1 MLPNPYTPG
10 DIVNVKTFADQLYGY
25 YDHDLRIQ
33 LEKHALGSI
42 FLQFC
47 TYLTGSKSQWFLSP
61 NYYETNIREQ
71 GRDAEGNLLYWQRVR
86 DSEGNEALVIGIT
99 PTNEPYYP
107 RAKSYME
114 GIYYTLRD
122 FCNDTRNLGLTGAWR
137 NIMECDA
144 KKQNLRLLGYKLL
157 MWAILGGI
165 VKSLLDMWRDERKK
179 DKSPYTVKRIME
191 DEGFNIV
198 YKAVNGSA
206 ATFNLVEA
214 FGGNVIDSEPPAF
227 AVMTNMINSTIKVGK
242 SAVTGNDFGKSLE
255 SWIYTNSA
263 AYRSTSEIFR
273 GIGKMSRATQNTLD

>member
-1 MLPNPYTPG
+1 
-10 DIVNVKTFADQLYGY
+10 
-25 YDHDLRIQ
+25 
-33 LEKHALGSI
+33 
-42 FLQFC
+42 
-47 TYLTGSKSQWFLSP
+47 
-61 NYYETNIREQ
+61 
-71 GRDAEGNLLYWQRVR
+71 
-86 DSEGNEALVIGIT
+86 
-99 PTNEPYYP
+99 
-107 RAKSYME
+107 ME

-273 GIGKMSRATQNTLD
+273 GIGKMSRATQNTID